1 MQIKI
6 YFMKD
11 LIKAIKNDFPGSDDL
26 SDQAKEG
33 LSIFSNDLEDAY
45 SRYISGNKDDAYGS
59 LKGGIISDVEAGS
72 YDYIPSTVGGKCHS
86 LLIVEALGT
95 SGSANGFNKRM
106 LDVVDV
112 WLKCGNNKITII
124 ITKDWSETHFNSWL
138 RIIETYKKTR
148 SAECYILQYTEHTKS
163 LSLKYS

>member
-1 MQIKI
+1 
-6 YFMKD
+6 MKD
-11 LIKAIKNDFPGSDDL
+11 LIKAIKNYFPVSDDL
-26 SDQAKEG
+26 SEQAKEG

-45 SRYISGNKDDAYGS
+45 SRYISGNKIIDVGNVDAYGS
-59 LKGGIISDVEAGS
+59 SKGEIISDVAAGS
-72 YDYIPSTVGGKCHS
+72 YNYIPSAVAGKCHS

-112 WLKCGNNKITII
+112 WIKCGNKITII

>member
-1 MQIKI
+1 
-6 YFMKD
+6 MKD

-45 SRYISGNKDDAYGS
+45 SRYISGNKIIDVGSVDAYGS
-59 LKGGIISDVEAGS
+59 SKGEIISDVAAGS
-72 YDYIPSTVGGKCHS
+72 YNYIPSTVGGKCHS

-163 LSLKYS
+163 LSLKFS